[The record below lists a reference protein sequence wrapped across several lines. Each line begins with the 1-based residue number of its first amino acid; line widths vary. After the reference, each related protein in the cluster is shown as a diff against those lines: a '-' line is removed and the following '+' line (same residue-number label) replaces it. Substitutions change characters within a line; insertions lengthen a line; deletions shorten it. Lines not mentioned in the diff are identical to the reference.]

1 MSTRVTRSPPKIV
14 RTRNF
19 KRFNQKDFVQDIEQA
34 PWSVCS
40 AFDSPDDSYWA
51 WLQIFTDI
59 SIKHAPYR
67 DVKLRRVSLPWI
79 NAKIK
84 HMMNL
89 RLKLLRN
96 AKQTN
101 NPATWTNYRRLRN
114 QITADIREAKCQ
126 YYQKLFDEVHD

>member
-1 MSTRVTRSPPKIV
+1 
-14 RTRNF
+14 
-19 KRFNQKDFVQDIEQA
+19 
-34 PWSVCS
+34 
-40 AFDSPDDSYWA
+40 
-51 WLQIFTDI
+51 
-59 SIKHAPYR
+59 
-67 DVKLRRVSLPWI
+67 VSLPWI

-101 NPATWTNYRRLRN
+101 NPATWTNYRRLIN